1 MAKRVTAIP
10 ATLNRYSQEPVN
22 SNKKRRVAGY
32 GRVSTDSEEQ
42 ATSYEA
48 QVDYYTK
55 YIQSRDDWE
64 FVGMYTDEGI
74 TATNTKRRDGFK
86 EMVEDALGGKIDLI
100 ITKSI
105 SRFARNTVDSLV
117 TVRKLKE
124 KGVEIYFEK
133 ENIWTLDSKGELL
146 ITIMSSL
153 AQEESRSIS
162 ENTIWGKRKA
172 FSDGKASVAFK
183 NFLGYDMGPNG
194 EFVINLEQAKVV
206 KLIYKLFLEG
216 YSAYKIALT
225 LTELEIPT
233 PMRKKKWQQTT
244 VMSILSNEKYKG
256 DALLQKHYTEDFL
269 TKKQKKNNGEIPQ
282 YYVEGHHEAIITKDT
297 YEAVQAEIE
306 KRKSMGRYSGVGIFS
321 SMIKCGEC
329 GGWYGSKVWH
339 SNDKYRR
346 VVYHCNHKFRG
357 EHKCK
362 TPHITEEEIKRAFV
376 IATNEVLSEKAE
388 LIENTKIMIET
399 VCDVEELVKEQSAIF
414 EEMNIV
420 ADVAQ
425 QLVHQNA
432 RLAMNQSDY
441 QHKYDKI
448 VAQYESIKEVYDKV
462 TNQISSKQVQKQKY
476 KNYISTL
483 KNTENYCNEFN
494 EGLWSSLV
502 DYVTI
507 YNKKDIRIFFKNGIE
522 LKVNITESYD

>member
-22 SNKKRRVAGY
+22 SDKRRRVAGY

-55 YIQSRDDWE
+55 YIQRRDDWE

-86 EMVEDALGGKIDLI
+86 EMVEDALAGKIDLI

-124 KGVEIYFEK
+124 KAVEIYFEK

-162 ENTIWGKRKA
+162 ENTTWGKRKA

-183 NFLGYDMGPNG
+183 NFLGYDMGENG
-194 EFVINLEQAKVV
+194 EFVINPEQAKVV

-244 VMSILSNEKYKG
+244 VMSILTNEKYKG

-269 TKKQKKNNGEIPQ
+269 TKKQKKNNGEITQ
-282 YYVEGHHEAIITKDT
+282 YYVEGHHEAIISKDT

-321 SMIKCGEC
+321 TMIKCGEC

-346 VVYHCNHKFRG
+346 VVYHCNHKFKG
-357 EHKCK
+357 EKKCSS
-362 TPHITEEEIKRAFV
+362 PHLTENELKEKFIKA
-376 IATNEVLSEKAE
+376 ANLLLSEKDE
-388 LIENTKIMIET
+388 LLLNTKTIMET
-399 VCDVEELVKEQSAIF
+399 VCNTTEQEERQQTIL
-414 EEMNIV
+414 EEMNILV
-420 ADVAQ
+420 ASTQEIILENSRVAQ
-425 QLVHQNA
+425 DQEEYQSRYVGLVV
-432 RLAMNQSDY
+432 
-441 QHKYDKI
+441 KYEIAK
-448 VAQYESIKEVYDKV
+448 AEYDKV
-462 TNQISSKQVQKQKY
+462 ADQISRKQTQRERY
-476 KNYISTL
+476 KGFIATMEEQDSIIS
-483 KNTENYCNEFN
+483 FD
-494 EGLWSSLV
+494 EGLWCNLM
-502 DYVTI
+502 DYVTV
-507 YNKKDIRIFFKNGIE
+507 YSKDDVRFTFKNGIE
-522 LKVNITESYD
+522 VSEK